1 MNTQRAN
8 HINNFVKKISETFN
22 YPSIPSLH
30 YMTEALRTDLYQLTM
45 MQAYWKSG
53 HNPEA
58 TFDYFVRKIPF
69 GSYLIIAGL
78 TYVLDYIENLRFE
91 DDDIEYLQSQGF
103 DSGFL
108 QQLRDFRFTGDILAM
123 PEGSIA
129 FPLEPIIRVTAP
141 IIEAQ
146 LIETYLL
153 NKMNFSTLIA
163 TKASRV
169 VHAAKGRS
177 IAEFGLRRAQGDGH
191 LEATRATYIGGCAST
206 SNVMAGKELGIPVS
220 GTMAHSFVTSF
231 NHEID
236 SYRAYAEAFPDRCF
250 LLIDTYD
257 SIEGAKK
264 AVIVGKELEKRG
276 ERLLG
281 VRLDSGDL
289 AELSKHVR
297 KILDDSGLDYVKIV
311 ASGDLNEW
319 KIEELMKKGAR
330 IDMFGVGTELITG
343 RPTPAL
349 DGIYKLSDVVEH
361 GKHIPKMKLSEETVK
376 ATLPGKK
383 RVWRYFE
390 DGMFKKD
397 IISLEDEIIDDA
409 KPLLEQVVKGGKIVC
424 KRHSLDEI
432 RQVAADNFS
441 NLPDKYKKL
450 EGSPVYPVEF
460 SAGLVA
466 LREKIVERIRK
477 EEIQV

>member
-1 MNTQRAN
+1 
-8 HINNFVKKISETFN
+8 
-22 YPSIPSLH
+22 
-30 YMTEALRTDLYQLTM
+30 MTEALRTDLYQLTM
-45 MQAYWKSG
+45 MQAYWSSG

-69 GSYLIIAGL
+69 GSYLVTAGL
-78 TYVLDYIENLRFE
+78 TYVLDYIENLHFE
-91 DDDIEYLQSQGF
+91 DDDIEYLRTQEF
-103 DSGFL
+103 DDEFL
-108 QQLRDFRFTGDILAM
+108 EHLRDFKFTGDILAM

-146 LIETYLL
+146 LVETYVL
-153 NKMNFSTLIA
+153 NRMNFSTLIA

-169 VHAAKGRS
+169 VYAARGRA

-206 SNVMAGKELGIPVS
+206 SNVLAGKKLGIPVS

-231 NHEID
+231 DHEID
-236 SYRAYAEAFPDRCF
+236 SFRAYANAFPKKCF
-250 LLIDTYD
+250 LLIDTYN

-264 AVIVGKELEKRG
+264 AVIVGKELETKG
-276 ERLLG
+276 EKLLG

-289 AELSKHVR
+289 SALSKQVR
-297 KILDDSGLDYVKIV
+297 RILDEAGLGYVKIV

-319 KIEELMKKGAR
+319 KIDELMNKGAT

-349 DGIYKLSDVVEH
+349 DGIYKLSDVVER
-361 GKHIPKMKLSEETVK
+361 GRHIPKMKLSEETVK

-383 RVWRYFE
+383 MVRRIFE
-390 DGMFKKD
+390 NGKFKKD
-397 IISLEDEIIDDA
+397 IISLDDEAIDNA
-409 KPLLEQVVKGGKIVC
+409 VPLLERVVKNGKIVC
-424 KRHSLDEI
+424 DRPFLDDI
-432 RQVAADNFS
+432 RRTADENFS

-450 EGSPVYPVEF
+450 DGAPMYPVEF
-460 SAGLVA
+460 SQGLTD
-466 LREKIVERIRK
+466 LREIIVEKIRK
-477 EEIQV
+477 EEIPLKLQ

>member
-1 MNTQRAN
+1 
-8 HINNFVKKISETFN
+8 
-22 YPSIPSLH
+22 
-30 YMTEALRTDLYQLTM
+30 MTEALRTDLYQLTM

-69 GSYLIIAGL
+69 GSYLITAGL
-78 TYVLDYIENLRFE
+78 TYVLDYIENLRF
-91 DDDIEYLQSQGF
+91 DDEDIEYLLTQGF
-103 DSGFL
+103 DSEFL
-108 QQLRDFRFTGDILAM
+108 EHLRDFRFTGDIHAM

-146 LIETYLL
+146 LIETFLL

-169 VHAAKGRS
+169 VHAAKGRV

-206 SNVMAGKELGIPVS
+206 SNVMAGKKLGIPVS

-236 SYRAYAEAFPDRCF
+236 SYRAYAQAFPKRCF

-264 AVIVGKELEKRG
+264 AVIVGKELEKKG

-289 AELSKHVR
+289 ALLSKQVR
-297 KILDDSGLDYVKIV
+297 RILDEAGLDYVKIV

-319 KIEELMKKGAR
+319 KIEELMKKGAK

-349 DGIYKLSDVVEH
+349 DGIYKLSDVMER
-361 GKHIPKMKLSEETVK
+361 GQHIPKMKLSEETVK

-383 RVWRYFE
+383 RVWRFFE
-390 DGMFKKD
+390 DGKFKKD
-397 IISLEDEIIDDA
+397 IISLEDELIDNA
-409 KPLLEQVVKGGKIVC
+409 KPLLEQVVKNGKIVC
-424 KRHSLDEI
+424 KRPPLDEI
-432 RQVAADNFS
+432 KQAAADNFS
-441 NLPDKYKKL
+441 NLPDIYKKL
-450 EGSPVYPVEF
+450 EGAPVYPVEF
-460 SAGLVA
+460 SAGLAA
-466 LREKIVERIRK
+466 LRETIIEKIKR
-477 EEIQV
+477 EEIRE

>member
-1 MNTQRAN
+1 M
-8 HINNFVKKISETFN
+8 S
-22 YPSIPSLH
+22 
-30 YMTEALRTDLYQLTM
+30 EALRTDLYQLTM
-45 MQAYWKSG
+45 MQAYWKSE

-69 GSYLIIAGL
+69 GSYLMTAGL
-78 TYVLDYIENLRFE
+78 TYVLDYIENLHFE
-91 DDDIEYLQSQGF
+91 DDDIEYLRTQGF
-103 DSGFL
+103 KDEFL
-108 QQLRDFRFTGDILAM
+108 ELLQDFKFAGDILAM

-141 IIEAQ
+141 IIQAQ
-146 LIETYLL
+146 LVETFIL

-169 VHAAKGRS
+169 VYAAKGRA

-206 SNVMAGKELGIPVS
+206 SNVLAGKKLGIPVS

-231 NHEID
+231 DHEID
-236 SYRAYAEAFPDRCF
+236 SFRAYAEAFPKKCF
-250 LLIDTYD
+250 LLIDTYN

-264 AVIVGKELEKRG
+264 AVIVGKELEKEG
-276 ERLLG
+276 EKLLG

-289 AELSKHVR
+289 SELSKQVR
-297 KILDDSGLDYVKIV
+297 RILDEAGLTHVKIV

-319 KIEELMKKGAR
+319 KIDELMNKGAK

-349 DGIYKLSDVVEH
+349 DGIYKLSDVVEQ
-361 GKHIPKMKLSEETVK
+361 GRHIPKMKLSEETVK

-383 RVWRYFE
+383 LVWRIFE
-390 DGMFKKD
+390 KGKFKKD
-397 IISLEDEIIDDA
+397 IISLDDEVVDNA
-409 KPLLEQVVKGGKIVC
+409 KLLLEQAVRNGKIVC
-424 KRHSLDEI
+424 DRPSLEEI
-432 RQVAADNFS
+432 RQTAAGNFS
-441 NLPDKYKKL
+441 KLPDRYKKL
-450 EGSPVYPVEF
+450 EGAPAYPVEF
-460 SAGLVA
+460 SRGLVS
-466 LREKIVERIRK
+466 LRETILEKIRR
-477 EEIQV
+477 EEIRA

>member
-1 MNTQRAN
+1 M
-8 HINNFVKKISETFN
+8 S
-22 YPSIPSLH
+22 
-30 YMTEALRTDLYQLTM
+30 EALRTDLYQLTM

-53 HNPEA
+53 HNPQA
-58 TFDYFVRKIPF
+58 TFDYFVRKIPS
-69 GSYLIIAGL
+69 GSYLVTAGL
-78 TYVLDYIENLRFE
+78 SYVLDYIENLHFD
-91 DDDIEYLQSQGF
+91 DDDIEYLGTQGF
-103 DSGFL
+103 DYEFL
-108 QQLRDFRFTGDILAM
+108 DKLRDLRFTGDILAI

-141 IIEAQ
+141 IMEAQ
-146 LIETYLL
+146 LVETFIL

-169 VHAAKGRS
+169 VYAARGRS

-206 SNVMAGKELGIPVS
+206 SNVLAGKTLGIPIS

-231 NHEID
+231 DHEID
-236 SYRAYAEAFPDRCF
+236 SYRAYAKAFPKKCF
-250 LLIDTYD
+250 LLIDTYN

-264 AVIVGKELEKRG
+264 AALVGKELEERG

-289 AELSKHVR
+289 SELSKLVR
-297 KILDDSGLDYVKIV
+297 RILDDAGLDYVKIV

-319 KIEELMKKGAR
+319 KIDELMNKGAR

-383 RVWRYFE
+383 RVWRIVENGEFV
-390 DGMFKKD
+390 KD
-397 IISLEDEIIDDA
+397 VISLEDESVENGM
-409 KPLLEQVVKGGKIVC
+409 PLLEVAVKNGKIVC
-424 KRHSLDEI
+424 KRPPLDDI
-432 RQVAADNFS
+432 RRKAAGNFS
-441 NLPDKYKKL
+441 HLPDKYKKL
-450 EGSPVYPVEF
+450 DGAPVYPVEF
-460 SAGLVA
+460 SSGLIR
-466 LREKIVERIRK
+466 LREAIVEKIKREELK
-477 EEIQV
+477 E

>member
-1 MNTQRAN
+1 M
-8 HINNFVKKISETFN
+8 S
-22 YPSIPSLH
+22 
-30 YMTEALRTDLYQLTM
+30 EALRTDLYQLTM

-69 GSYLIIAGL
+69 GSYLVTAGL
-78 TYVLDYIENLRFE
+78 SYVLDYIEKLRFE
-91 DDDIEYLQSQGF
+91 DDDIEYLRTQDF
-103 DSGFL
+103 NEEFL
-108 QQLRDFRFTGDILAM
+108 ERLQDFRFTGDILAM

-129 FPLEPIIRVTAP
+129 FPLEPMIRVTAP
-141 IIEAQ
+141 IMEAQ

-169 VHAAKGRS
+169 VYAARGRS

-206 SNVMAGKELGIPVS
+206 SNVLAGKILGIPVS

-231 NHEID
+231 DNEID
-236 SYRAYAEAFPDRCF
+236 SYRAYAEAFPKRCF
-250 LLIDTYD
+250 LLIDTYN

-264 AVIVGKELEKRG
+264 AVIVGKELEKR
-276 ERLLG
+276 EEKLMG

-289 AELSKHVR
+289 AELSKQVR
-297 KILDDSGLDYVKIV
+297 RLLDDSGLKYVKIV

-319 KIEELMKKGAR
+319 KIDELMNKGAK
-330 IDMFGVGTELITG
+330 IDLFGVGTELVTG

-349 DGIYKLSDVVEH
+349 DGIYKLSDVVELGRH
-361 GKHIPKMKLSEETVK
+361 FPKMKLSDDTVK

-383 RVWRYFE
+383 RVWRIVDKGKFVR
-390 DGMFKKD
+390 DV
-397 IISLEDEIIDDA
+397 ISLEEEAFDNA
-409 KPLLEQVVKGGKIVC
+409 VPLLEKVVEKGRVVC
-424 KRHSLDEI
+424 NRPSLEET
-432 RQVAADNFS
+432 RRRVMENLS
-441 NLPDKYKKL
+441 NLPDLYREL
-450 EGSPVYPVEF
+450 DSAPVYPVGF
-460 SAGLVA
+460 SKGLVE
-466 LREKIVERIRK
+466 LRERIIEKIRR
-477 EEIQV
+477 EELS

>member
-1 MNTQRAN
+1 M
-8 HINNFVKKISETFN
+8 S
-22 YPSIPSLH
+22 
-30 YMTEALRTDLYQLTM
+30 EALRTDLYQLTM

-53 HNPEA
+53 HDPEA
-58 TFDYFVRKIPF
+58 TFDYFVRKIPS
-69 GSYLIIAGL
+69 GSYLVTAGL
-78 TYVLDYIENLRFE
+78 SYVLDYIENLRFE
-91 DDDIEYLQSQGF
+91 DDDIEYLGTQGF
-103 DSGFL
+103 NEEFL
-108 QQLRDFRFTGDILAM
+108 ENLRSFRFTGDIFAM

-146 LIETYLL
+146 LIETFLL

-169 VHAAKGRS
+169 VYAARGRA

-206 SNVMAGKELGIPVS
+206 SNVIAGKKLGIPIS

-231 NHEID
+231 DHEID
-236 SYRAYAEAFPDRCF
+236 SYRAYAEAFPKRCF
-250 LLIDTYD
+250 LLIDTYK

-276 ERLLG
+276 EKLMG

-297 KILDDSGLDYVKIV
+297 RILDDSGLGYVKIV

-319 KIEELMKKGAR
+319 KIDELMNKGAR
-330 IDMFGVGTELITG
+330 IDLFGVGTELVTG

-349 DGIYKLSDVVEH
+349 DGIYKLSDVVQQN
-361 GKHIPKMKLSEETVK
+361 KHVPKMKLSDDTIK

-383 RVWRYFE
+383 RVWRIVEKGKFVR
-390 DGMFKKD
+390 D
-397 IISLEDEIIDDA
+397 IISLDDESIDNA
-409 KPLLEQVVKGGKIVC
+409 LPLLEKVVEKGKIIC
-424 KRHSLDEI
+424 NRPSLEEI
-432 RQVAADNFS
+432 RNNALENLS
-441 NLPDKYKKL
+441 NLPGIYKKL
-450 EGSPVYPVEF
+450 DGAPIYPVEF
-460 SAGLVA
+460 SRDLVE
-466 LREKIVERIRK
+466 LREHIIEKIRM
-477 EEIQV
+477 EELS

>member
-1 MNTQRAN
+1 M
-8 HINNFVKKISETFN
+8 SED
-22 YPSIPSLH
+22 
-30 YMTEALRTDLYQLTM
+30 ALRTDLYQLTM

-58 TFDYFVRKIPF
+58 TFDYFVRKIPS
-69 GSYLIIAGL
+69 GSYLVTAGL
-78 TYVLDYIENLRFE
+78 NYLLDYIENLCFE
-91 DDDIEYLQSQGF
+91 DDDIKYLGTQGF
-103 DSGFL
+103 DKEFL
-108 QQLRDFRFTGDILAM
+108 RYLHDFKFTGDIFAM

-129 FPLEPIIRVTAP
+129 FPIEPMIRVTAP

-146 LIETYLL
+146 LVETFLL

-169 VHAAKGRS
+169 VHAATGRS

-191 LEATRATYIGGCAST
+191 LEATRATYIGGCDST
-206 SNVMAGKELGIPVS
+206 SNVMAGKILGIPIS

-231 NHEID
+231 DHEID
-236 SYRAYAEAFPDRCF
+236 SYRAYADAFPKRCF

-264 AVIVGKELEKRG
+264 AVIVGKELEERG
-276 ERLLG
+276 DKLLG

-289 AELSKHVR
+289 CELSKQVR
-297 KILDDSGLDYVKIV
+297 KILDDAGLSYVKIV

-319 KIEELMKKGAR
+319 KIEELVIKGAK

-349 DGIYKLSDVVEH
+349 DGIYKLSDVVEQ

-376 ATLPGKK
+376 STLPGKK
-383 RVWRYFE
+383 RVWRVMENGAFV
-390 DGMFKKD
+390 KD
-397 IISLEDEIIDDA
+397 IISLDDEVVDNA
-409 KPLLEQVVKGGKIVC
+409 AQLLEHVVKNGTIIC
-424 KRHSLDEI
+424 NRPSLNMI
-432 RQVAADNFS
+432 RQRAALNFS
-441 NLPDKYKKL
+441 HLPDKYKKL
-450 EGSPVYPVEF
+450 DGAPVYPVEF
-460 SAGLVA
+460 SRELVA
-466 LREKIVERIRK
+466 LREKVVERIKK
-477 EEIQV
+477 EEDLVLSGKR

>member
-1 MNTQRAN
+1 M
-8 HINNFVKKISETFN
+8 S
-22 YPSIPSLH
+22 
-30 YMTEALRTDLYQLTM
+30 EALRTDLYQLTM
-45 MQAYWKSG
+45 MQAYWSSG

-69 GSYLIIAGL
+69 GSYLVTAGL
-78 TYVLDYIENLRFE
+78 TYVLDYIESLQFE
-91 DDDIEYLQSQGF
+91 DDDIEYLLSQGF
-103 DSGFL
+103 DDGFL
-108 QQLRDFRFTGDILAM
+108 DFLRDFRFTGDMLAM

-146 LIETYLL
+146 LVETFIL

-169 VHAAKGRS
+169 VHAARGRA

-191 LEATRATYIGGCAST
+191 LEATRATYIGGCDST
-206 SNVMAGKELGIPVS
+206 SNVLAGMKLGIPVS

-231 NHEID
+231 DHEID
-236 SYRAYAEAFPDRCF
+236 SFRAYASAFPKKCF
-250 LLIDTYD
+250 LLIDTYN

-264 AVIVGKELEKRG
+264 AVIVGKELEKKG

-289 AELSKHVR
+289 SELSKHVR
-297 KILDDSGLDYVKIV
+297 NILDEAGLGYVKIL

-319 KIEELMKKGAR
+319 KIDELMKKGAT

-349 DGIYKLSDVVEH
+349 DGIYKLSDVEEQ

-383 RVWRYFE
+383 MVWRIFE
-390 DGMFKKD
+390 NGKFKKD
-397 IISLEDEIIDDA
+397 VILLEDEVIDNA
-409 KPLLEQVVKGGKIVC
+409 VPLLEEAVKNGKIVC
-424 KRHSLDEI
+424 KRNTLSEI
-432 RQVAADNFS
+432 RQRAN
-441 NLPDKYKKL
+441 
-450 EGSPVYPVEF
+450 
-460 SAGLVA
+460 
-466 LREKIVERIRK
+466 
-477 EEIQV
+477 

>member
-1 MNTQRAN
+1 
-8 HINNFVKKISETFN
+8 
-22 YPSIPSLH
+22 
-30 YMTEALRTDLYQLTM
+30 MTEALRTDLYQLTM

-69 GSYLIIAGL
+69 GSYLITAGL
-78 TYVLDYIENLRFE
+78 AYVLDYIENLHFE
-91 DDDIEYLQSQGF
+91 DADLEYLKTQGF
-103 DSGFL
+103 DDEFL
-108 QQLRDFRFTGDILAM
+108 DFLRDFRFTGDILAM

-129 FPLEPIIRVTAP
+129 LPLEPIIRATAP

-146 LIETYLL
+146 LVETFIL

-169 VHAAKGRS
+169 VYAAKGRA

-206 SNVMAGKELGIPVS
+206 SNVLAGKKLGIPVS

-231 NHEID
+231 DHEID
-236 SYRAYAEAFPDRCF
+236 SFRAYAKAFPKKCF
-250 LLIDTYD
+250 LLIDTYN

-264 AVIVGKELEKRG
+264 AVIVGKELEKKG
-276 ERLLG
+276 EKLLG

-289 AELSKHVR
+289 SELSKQVR
-297 KILDDSGLDYVKIV
+297 RVLDDAGLFYVKIV

-319 KIEELMKKGAR
+319 KIDELVNKGAE

-349 DGIYKLSDVVEH
+349 DGIYKLSDVMEH
-361 GKHIPKMKLSEETVK
+361 GRHIPKMKLSEETVK

-383 RVWRYFE
+383 RVWRIVE
-390 DGMFKKD
+390 NGKFKKD
-397 IISLEDEIIDDA
+397 VISLDDEVIDNA
-409 KPLLEQVVKGGKIVC
+409 EPLLEHLVKNGKIVC
-424 KRHSLDEI
+424 NRPSLEDI
-432 RQVAADNFS
+432 RQSAAENFS
-441 NLPDKYKKL
+441 KLPDMYKKL
-450 EGSPVYPVEF
+450 ECTPVYPVEF
-460 SAGLVA
+460 SQGLID
-466 LREKIVERIRK
+466 LRETIVEKIRR
-477 EEIQV
+477 EEIPRIKLQ

>member
-1 MNTQRAN
+1 M
-8 HINNFVKKISETFN
+8 S
-22 YPSIPSLH
+22 
-30 YMTEALRTDLYQLTM
+30 EALRTDLYQLTM

-53 HNPEA
+53 HDPEA
-58 TFDYFVRKIPF
+58 TFDYFVRKIPS
-69 GSYLIIAGL
+69 GSYLVTAGL
-78 TYVLDYIENLRFE
+78 SYVLDYIENLRFE
-91 DDDIEYLQSQGF
+91 DDDIEYLKTQGF
-103 DSGFL
+103 NEEFL
-108 QQLRDFRFTGDILAM
+108 DNLRSFRFTGDIFAM

-146 LIETYLL
+146 LIETFLL

-169 VHAAKGRS
+169 VYAARGRA

-206 SNVMAGKELGIPVS
+206 SNVIAGKKLGIPIS

-231 NHEID
+231 DHEID
-236 SYRAYAEAFPDRCF
+236 SYRAYAEAFPKTCF
-250 LLIDTYD
+250 LLIDTYN

-264 AVIVGKELEKRG
+264 AVIVGKELETRG
-276 ERLLG
+276 EKLMG

-297 KILDDSGLDYVKIV
+297 RILDDSGLGYVKIV

-319 KIEELMKKGAR
+319 KIDELMNKGAR
-330 IDMFGVGTELITG
+330 IDLFGVGTELVTG

-349 DGIYKLSDVVEH
+349 DGIYKLSDVVQH
-361 GKHIPKMKLSEETVK
+361 NRHVPKMKLSDDTIK

-383 RVWRYFE
+383 RVWRIVEKGKFVR
-390 DGMFKKD
+390 D
-397 IISLEDEIIDDA
+397 IISLDDESIDNA
-409 KPLLEQVVKGGKIVC
+409 LPLLEKVVEKGKIIC
-424 KRHSLDEI
+424 NRPSLEEI
-432 RQVAADNFS
+432 RNNARENLS
-441 NLPDKYKKL
+441 NLPDIYKKL
-450 EGSPVYPVEF
+450 DRTPIYPVEF
-460 SAGLVA
+460 SRDLVE
-466 LREKIVERIRK
+466 LREHIIEKIRM
-477 EEIQV
+477 EELS

>member
-1 MNTQRAN
+1 M
-8 HINNFVKKISETFN
+8 S
-22 YPSIPSLH
+22 
-30 YMTEALRTDLYQLTM
+30 EALRTDLYQLTM
-45 MQAYWKSG
+45 MQAYWKSK

-69 GSYLIIAGL
+69 GSYLVTAGL
-78 TYVLDYIENLRFE
+78 TFVLDYIENLRFE
-91 DDDIEYLQSQGF
+91 DGDIDYLRTQGF
-103 DSGFL
+103 DEDFL
-108 QQLRDFRFTGDILAM
+108 EHLQDFSFTGDILAM

-146 LIETYLL
+146 LVETFIL
-153 NKMNFSTLIA
+153 NRMNFSTLIA

-169 VHAAKGRS
+169 VYAARGRA

-191 LEATRATYIGGCAST
+191 LEATRAAYIGGCTST
-206 SNVMAGKELGIPVS
+206 SNVLAGKKLGIPIS

-231 NHEID
+231 DHEID
-236 SYRAYAEAFPDRCF
+236 SYRAYAGAFPKKCF

-264 AVIVGKELEKRG
+264 AVIVGKELESRG
-276 ERLLG
+276 EKLQG

-289 AELSKHVR
+289 CELSKQVR
-297 KILDDSGLDYVKIV
+297 RILDNAGLDYVKIV

-319 KIEELMKKGAR
+319 KIDELMKKSAK
-330 IDMFGVGTELITG
+330 IDIFGVGTELITG

-361 GKHIPKMKLSEETVK
+361 GMHIPKMKLSEETVK

-383 RVWRYFE
+383 RVWRFFD
-390 DGMFKKD
+390 DGKFMKD
-397 IISLEDEIIDDA
+397 VISLDDETIEFENPVKYPKVQNFTDFQNA
-409 KPLLEQVVKGGKIVC
+409 RLLLEQVVKNGKTVC
-424 KRHSLDEI
+424 GRPLLDEI
-432 RQVAADNFS
+432 RHAAAGNFS

-450 EGSPVYPVEF
+450 DGSPVYPVEF
-460 SAGLVA
+460 SKGLTD
-466 LREKIVERIRK
+466 LRKRIIERIRK
-477 EEIQV
+477 EEINEAI

>member
-1 MNTQRAN
+1 M
-8 HINNFVKKISETFN
+8 S
-22 YPSIPSLH
+22 
-30 YMTEALRTDLYQLTM
+30 EALRTDLYQLTM

-69 GSYLIIAGL
+69 GSYLLTAGL

-91 DDDIEYLQSQGF
+91 DDDIEYLKTQGF
-103 DSGFL
+103 DDEFVEL
-108 QQLRDFRFTGDILAM
+108 LRNFRFTGDILAM

-141 IIEAQ
+141 IMEAQ
-146 LIETYLL
+146 LIETFLL

-169 VHAAKGRS
+169 VHAARGRS

-206 SNVMAGKELGIPVS
+206 SNVLAGKKLGIPVS

-231 NHEID
+231 DHEID
-236 SYRAYAEAFPDRCF
+236 SYRAYAEAFPKRCF
-250 LLIDTYD
+250 LLIDTYN

-264 AVIVGKELEKRG
+264 AIIVGKELEKRR
-276 ERLLG
+276 EKLMG

-297 KILDDSGLDYVKIV
+297 RLLDDSGLGYVKII

-319 KIEELMKKGAR
+319 KIDELMNKGAK
-330 IDMFGVGTELITG
+330 IDMFGVGTELVTG

-349 DGIYKLSDVVEH
+349 DGIYKLSDVAERGRH
-361 GKHIPKMKLSEETVK
+361 MPKMKLSDDTVK

-383 RVWRYFE
+383 RVWRIVETGKFV
-390 DGMFKKD
+390 KD
-397 IISLEDEIIDDA
+397 IITLEEETVGGAIPLLEKVVDKGRIVCERPSLEDI
-409 KPLLEQVVKGGKIVC
+409 
-424 KRHSLDEI
+424 RHRAGVDI
-432 RQVAADNFS
+432 AH
-441 NLPDKYKKL
+441 LPDIYKKL
-450 EGSPVYPVEF
+450 DSAPPYPVEF
-460 SAGLVA
+460 STGVVA
-466 LREKIVERIRK
+466 LRERIVEKIRR
-477 EEIQV
+477 EELGF